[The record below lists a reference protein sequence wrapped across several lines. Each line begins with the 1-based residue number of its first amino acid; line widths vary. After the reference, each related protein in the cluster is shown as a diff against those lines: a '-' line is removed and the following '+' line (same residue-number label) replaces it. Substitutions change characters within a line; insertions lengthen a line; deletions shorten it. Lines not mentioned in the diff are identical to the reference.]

1 MITTLKIK
9 QGLRNL
15 IFGKSAVDFEDQLSL
30 LTSIS
35 ISFILILSTVFNS
48 VAGLKNSL
56 VISSA
61 AGMLLYFCLYLW
73 GRIAGFG
80 RVFYWVIGLVS
91 LFYAD
96 LIWFVNYGSKGPIM
110 PLFVVLYAYMI
121 LVFSRKQ
128 FVLISVLLY
137 LNTLLLFVIE
147 LVFSEEM
154 GDYPDATTRIVDNY
168 MGIVFCFLIIYSFL
182 AAIKRNY
189 IREFERAKMSDQL
202 KSAFVANMSHE
213 IRTPLNAI
221 VGFSSLMTDP
231 DIEEKE
237 KKIFEEQVERNSNY
251 LLNLIE
257 DIIDV
262 SKLESNQLAVKVQDV
277 DVVPLIRQISQA
289 FQLSVNPGKNVVVVN
304 RLGTSKMVVRVD
316 PVRFG
321 QILRNLLS
329 NAVKFTEEGEIE
341 VGCIKENGF
350 FVFSVKDSGIG
361 IHAEHHQAIFDRFFK
376 IENNTNLY
384 PGTGI
389 GLFLSKQLVEMFGG
403 RIWVESE
410 VGKGANFYFTIP
422 E

>member
-15 IFGKSAVDFEDQLSL
+15 IFGKSAIDFEDQLSL

-56 VISSA
+56 VILSA
-61 AGMLLYFCLYLW
+61 AGALLYFGLYLW
-73 GRIAGFG
+73 GRIAGLG
-80 RVFYWVIGLVS
+80 RIFYWIIGLVS

-96 LIWFVNYGSKGPIM
+96 LVWYVNYGSKGPIM
-110 PLFVVLYAYMI
+110 PLFVVLYAYLI

-128 FVLISVLLY
+128 FVVISVLLY
-137 LNTLLLFVIE
+137 LNLLLLFVVE
-147 LVFSEEM
+147 LVFSEEI
-154 GDYPDATTRIVDNY
+154 GDYPDARTRIMDNY
-168 MGIVFCFLIIYSFL
+168 MGIVFCLLVIYSFL
-182 AAIKRNY
+182 AAIKKNY

-202 KSAFVANMSHE
+202 KSAFLANMSHE
-213 IRTPLNAI
+213 IRTPLNSI
-221 VGFSSLMTDP
+221 VGFSSLITEPDFTD
-231 DIEEKE
+231 DDKRM
-237 KKIFEEQVERNSNY
+237 FREQIASNSNY

-316 PVRFG
+316 PVRLG

-350 FVFSVKDSGIG
+350 FVFFVKDSGIG
-361 IHAEHHQAIFDRFFK
+361 IHTEHHQVIFDRFFK